1 MTLEM
6 SYLAMYGLFL
16 VLLILVQVSI
26 SGRQHGLIPLFGN
39 RENLISTGIAER
51 AERAVQNSI
60 FAMVL
65 IAPSVLMLAYA
76 DRSSSST
83 AFAIQIFLAAR
94 IIYAACFIIGIT
106 YFRTIAWVIG
116 FLATAYLYLTLV

>member
-16 VLLILVQVSI
+16 VPLILVQVLI
-26 SGRQHGLIPLFGN
+26 SGRQHGLLALFGN
-39 RENLISTGIAER
+39 RANLISTGIAER

-60 FAMVL
+60 LAMAL

-76 DRSSSST
+76 DISSPNT
-83 AFAIQIFLAAR
+83 VFAIQVFLAAR

-106 YFRTIAWVIG
+106 YLRTVAWITG
-116 FLATAYLYLTLV
+116 FLATAYLYLPLM

>member
-16 VLLILVQVSI
+16 VPLILVQVLI
-26 SGRQHGLIPLFGN
+26 SGRQHGLLALFGN

-60 FAMVL
+60 LAMAL
-65 IAPSVLMLAYA
+65 IAPSVLMLAHA
-76 DRSSSST
+76 DISSPST
-83 AFAIQIFLAAR
+83 VFAIQVFLAAR
-94 IIYAACFIIGIT
+94 IVYAACFLIGIT
-106 YFRTIAWVIG
+106 YLRTIAWIIG
-116 FLATAYLYLTLV
+116 FLATAYLYLPLM

>member
-26 SGRQHGLIPLFGN
+26 SGRQHGLLGLFGN
-39 RENLISTGIAER
+39 RENLISNGIAER

-60 FAMVL
+60 FAMAL

-83 AFAIQIFLAAR
+83 EFAIQIFLAAR
-94 IIYAACFIIGIT
+94 IIYAACFITGIT
-106 YFRTIAWVIG
+106 YLRTIAWVIG

>member
-16 VLLILVQVSI
+16 VPLILVQVLI
-26 SGRQHGLIPLFGN
+26 SGWQHGLLALFGN
-39 RENLISTGIAER
+39 RENLTSTGIAER

-60 FAMVL
+60 LAMAL

-76 DRSSSST
+76 DISSPNT
-83 AFAIQIFLAAR
+83 VFAIQVFLAAR
-94 IIYAACFIIGIT
+94 IVYAACFIIGIT
-106 YFRTIAWVIG
+106 YLRTVAWITG
-116 FLATAYLYLTLV
+116 FLATAYLYLPLM